1 MLYIPTNT
9 LETAQ
14 AISKT
19 FYELSRPESVRNGKD
34 VTQYYCSWLVH
45 PITQAVV
52 LQIPDIS
59 LYIHS
64 EADET
69 IFDEFIQ
76 PLVDSGEIP
85 ESEITNTQTLI
96 EVSKG
101 KTVSII
107 DILPSFWKQQ
117 AKTQE
122 QIQKENWFQ
131 SPFNLGSNNEKP

>member
-1 MLYIPTNT
+1 MLYIPTDT

-14 AISKT
+14 AISKA
-19 FYELSRPESVRNGKD
+19 FYELSRPESVRNEED

-45 PITQAVV
+45 PTTQAVI

-64 EADET
+64 EANET

-76 PLVDSGEIP
+76 PFVDGGEVP
-85 ESEITNTQTLI
+85 ESEITDTQTLI
-96 EVSKG
+96 ETSRG
-101 KTVSII
+101 NTVSIV

-117 AKTQE
+117 GKTQE
-122 QIQKENWFQ
+122 QLQKENWFQ
-131 SPFNLGSNNEKP
+131 NPFNLGNNNERP